1 MTTQPDRGA
10 VVLLLKCG
18 FGLVGRF
25 EKFAVELFELLA
37 YPFSGNAYSIGTT
50 RGTNH
55 AKGES
60 LLIVADRQ
68 CHQKAVML
76 EVAASAGLIT
86 PATLIFN
93 VIEGVFEAADTGD

>member
-1 MTTQPDRGA
+1 M
-10 VVLLLKCG
+10 LLLKCS

-25 EKFAVELFELLA
+25 EKFAVKLFELLA
-37 YPFSGNAYSIGTT
+37 YPFSGNAYAIGTT
-50 RGTNH
+50 CGTNH
-55 AKGES
+55 AKGEA

-93 VIEGVFEAADTGD
+93 VIEGIGQATDSGD